1 MIEASNIS
9 KKYGKKE
16 ILNNISI
23 NIKTNQITGLLGPN
37 GAGKTTLFYILAGL
51 TNPDSGKIIFNNDE
65 INKFSLSSRAKE
77 GLVYLPQEPS
87 IFRHISVE
95 DNIKSSLETRI
106 NSKNEIKKILDQIMD
121 EFKISE
127 ISKQKGREL
136 SGGQRRRVEIAR
148 SVALNP
154 KFIMLDEPFAG
165 IDPLA
170 IDDLKVLIHKL
181 KKRGLGILIS
191 DHNVIAT
198 TDICEKIFVISSGN
212 IICEGTPRE
221 ILNDKTVRKVY
232 LGDSFEN

>member
-1 MIEASNIS
+1 MIEAKNIS

-16 ILNNISI
+16 ILNKISI
-23 NIKTNQITGLLGPN
+23 NIKTNEITGLLGPN

-51 TNPDSGKIIFNNDE
+51 TNPDSGKIIFNNEE

-106 NSKNEIKKILDQIMD
+106 NSKNEIRKMLDQIMD

-198 TDICEKIFVISSGN
+198 TDICEKIFVINSGN
-212 IICEGTPRE
+212 IISEGTSRE

>member
-1 MIEASNIS
+1 MIEARNIS

-51 TNPDSGKIIFNNDE
+51 TNPDSGKIIFNNNE

-106 NSKNEIKKILDQIMD
+106 NSKNEIKKILDQIME